1 MLLFVADNASYLT
14 EDALQGAP
22 LRARAA
28 WGQEP
33 YLCILVLTQGLK
45 HNKCWTLSF
54 PPVLCGFVLRDRL
67 SPEVVCILSPAPSLP
82 FLLPPCPLFTYSSD
96 IPSSDSH
103 PSASSAGE
111 ISLFWTSIATCL
123 QFTSH
128 RYDAFFSVILLCDPF
143 LCQL

>member
-14 EDALQGAP
+14 EDALREAP

-45 HNKCWTLSF
+45 HNKCWTLSSSCAVWLSA
-54 PPVLCGFVLRDRL
+54 PWQTVPRSCLPSEPCPL
-67 SPEVVCILSPAPSLP
+67 SPTPP
-82 FLLPPCPLFTYSSD
+82 PPCPLFTYSSD

-103 PSASSAGE
+103 PSASSGGE
-111 ISLFWTSIATCL
+111 IALFWTSRATRL

-128 RYDAFFSVILLCDPF
+128 RYNASFFSVILLCDPF